1 MAQAKKQAQAKR
13 HSRLVLML
21 IVGGLIAGALAAAF
35 WPRPLMVDLEQVS
48 RGALQMS
55 IDEEGRT
62 RVSEPYVVSTPVAGR
77 LQRVEVDP
85 GDPVVRGETV
95 IVLML
100 PTNPVALDLRTRE
113 QAQAA
118 VRSAEAAL
126 RGAHADLSA
135 AEASRDLAQTEL
147 QRTEKLAERN
157 IASPAAYDR
166 AKREYRISLAR
177 VQMAEAAIGTGEA
190 ELANAKA
197 QLIGFE
203 DLGLGAALR
212 DKTQDDIP
220 LYAPATGRILQVMHQ
235 SATTLPAGEPIMEIG
250 DIEGDLEIVVDLI
263 SSDAVQVT
271 PGDPVLIEDWGGV
284 TSLEGEVSRVDPFG
298 ITKISALGV
307 EEQRVPVVISLAS
320 PAEDRAG
327 LGHGYRVETRIIV
340 WRAEE
345 VLRVP
350 SSALFR
356 TGDSWSVFVMMEGKA
371 TQRQIKISHNNG
383 IQAQV
388 VHGLS
393 EGEQVVIY
401 PSKAIQNGTAITQR
415 IVE

>member
-1 MAQAKKQAQAKR
+1 MAQAKK
-13 HSRLVLML
+13 HTRLLLML
-21 IVGGLIAGALAAAF
+21 FVGGLIAAALAAGF
-35 WPRPLMVDLEQVS
+35 WPRPVMVDLAEVS
-48 RGALQMS
+48 RGALQIS

-77 LQRVEVDP
+77 LQRVEVNP
-85 GDPVVRGETV
+85 GDPVLRGETI
-95 IVLML
+95 IVRML
-100 PTNPVALDLRTRE
+100 PTNPVALDVRTRE

-118 VRSAEAAL
+118 VKSAEAAL
-126 RGAHADLSA
+126 RGSHADLSA

-147 QRTEKLAERN
+147 QRTVQLAERN
-157 IASPAAYDR
+157 IASPAALDR
-166 AKREYRISLAR
+166 ARREFRISEAQ
-177 VQMAEAAIGTGEA
+177 VQMAEAAIGTHEA
-190 ELANAKA
+190 GLATAQA

-212 DKTQDDIP
+212 DSPQNDIP
-220 LYAPATGRILQVMHQ
+220 LYAPASGRILQIMHQ

-263 SSDAVQVT
+263 SSDAVQVSQ
-271 PGDPVLIEDWGGV
+271 GDPVSIEDWGGAV
-284 TSLEGEVSRVDPFG
+284 TLHGEVSRIDPFG

-320 PAEDRAG
+320 PPKDRAG

-356 TGDSWSVFVMMEGKA
+356 TGDAWSVFVLVDGKA
-371 TQRQIKISHNNG
+371 IQRQIEISHNNG
-383 IQAQV
+383 TQAQALS
-388 VHGLS
+388 GLLQ
-393 EGEQVVIY
+393 GDQVVIY
-401 PSKAIQNGTAITQR
+401 PSAAIQNGTAITRR

>member
-1 MAQAKKQAQAKR
+1 MAQAKKQ
-13 HSRLVLML
+13 SRLVLML
-21 IVGGLIAGALAAAF
+21 FVGGLMLAALAAAF
-35 WPRPLMVDLEQVS
+35 WPRPLMVDLQEVS
-48 RGALQMS
+48 RGALQIS

-95 IVLML
+95 IVTML
-100 PTNPVALDLRTRE
+100 PTNPVALDLRAWE
-113 QAQAA
+113 LPQAA

-147 QRTEKLAERN
+147 QRTEKLAQRN

-166 AKREYRISLAR
+166 AKREFRISEAQ
-177 VQMAEAAIGTGEA
+177 VQMAEAAISTREA
-190 ELANAKA
+190 DLANAQA

-212 DKTQDDIP
+212 DKPQDDIP
-220 LYAPATGRILQVMHQ
+220 LYAPASGRILQVMHQ

-271 PGDPVLIEDWGGV
+271 RGDPVLIEDWGG
-284 TSLEGEVSRVDPFG
+284 TATLHGEVSRIDPFG
-298 ITKISALGV
+298 VTKVSALGV
-307 EEQRVPVVISLAS
+307 EEQRVPVVIALAS

-327 LGHGYRVETRIIV
+327 LGHGYRVETLIIV
-340 WRAEE
+340 WRAED

-356 TGDSWSVFVMMEGKA
+356 AGDSWSVVVMVDGIA
-371 TQRQIKISHNNG
+371 TQRQVDISHNNG
-383 IQAQV
+383 TQAQV
-388 VHGLS
+388 VSGLS

-401 PSKAIQNGTAITQR
+401 PSAAIQDGTAITR
-415 IVE
+415 RVVE

>member
-1 MAQAKKQAQAKR
+1 MAQAKKR
-13 HSRLVLML
+13 SRLVLML
-21 IVGGLIAGALAAAF
+21 GVGGLIAAALVAAF
-35 WPRPLMVDLEQVS
+35 WPRPLMVDLQEVS
-48 RGALQMS
+48 RGALQIS

-95 IVLML
+95 IVTML

-147 QRTEKLAERN
+147 QRTEQLAQRN

-166 AKREYRISLAR
+166 AKRAFRISEAQ
-177 VQMAEAAIGTGEA
+177 VQMAEAAIGTREA
-190 ELANAKA
+190 DLANAQA

-212 DKTQDDIP
+212 DKTQDEIP
-220 LYAPATGRILQVMHQ
+220 LHAPATGRILQVMHQ

-250 DIEGDLEIVVDLI
+250 DIDGDLEIVVDLI

-271 PGDPVLIEDWGGV
+271 RGDPVLIEDWGGAA
-284 TSLEGEVSRVDPFG
+284 TLHGEVARIDPFG
-298 ITKISALGV
+298 ITKVSALGV
-307 EEQRVPVVISLAS
+307 EEQRVPVVIALAS

-340 WRAEE
+340 WRAED

-356 TGDSWSVFVMMEGKA
+356 VGESWSVFVMVDGVA
-371 TQRQIKISHNNG
+371 TQRQIDISHNNG
-383 IQAQV
+383 NQAQV
-388 VHGLS
+388 VSGLT

-401 PSKAIQNGTAITQR
+401 PSAAIQNGAAITRR
-415 IVE
+415 IIE